1 MTVNC
6 PKCSTEN
13 TRDSRFCKT
22 CADALTGTPDTGVTL
37 TQTLTRPIQE
47 LSPGALFAGRYQIIE
62 DLGQG
67 GMGHVFKALDTRT
80 GEKIAVKV
88 LRSGLEAD
96 GRTLERFSHELTAAR
111 RISHRNVCR
120 MFDLGEDGGR
130 LYITM
135 EFVPGRGPQ
144 EHPPDD
150 GGDEPGPGRGPGRP
164 DLRRAR
170 RGPPPGR
177 RPPGPQAGQHPGRQ
191 GRPRPDHGFRHRPE
205 RPLAGDHRHGD
216 HGRDAGLHVPGADR
230 RPGRGR
236 PLGPLLDGRHALRD
250 GRRAACPSRA
260 TRRWPWPQ
268 AQDRAAARSEVGRP
282 RACPEISPRSS

>member
-13 TRDSRFCKT
+13 TQDSRFCKT
-22 CADALTGTPDTGVTL
+22 CASALPSTPDTGVTL

-120 MFDLGEDGGR
+120 MFDLGEDGGGS
-130 LYITM
+130 TS
-135 EFVPGRGPQ
+135 PWSSCP
-144 EHPPDD
+144 
-150 GGDEPGPGRGPGRP
+150 
-164 DLRRAR
+164 AR
-170 RGPPPGR
+170 T
-177 RPPGPQAGQHPGRQ
+177 
-191 GRPRPDHGFRHRPE
+191 
-205 RPLAGDHRHGD
+205 
-216 HGRDAGLHVPGADR
+216 
-230 RPGRGR
+230 
-236 PLGPLLDGRHALRD
+236 
-250 GRRAACPSRA
+250 SRA
-260 TRRWPWPQ
+260 
-268 AQDRAAARSEVGRP
+268 S
-282 RACPEISPRSS
+282 